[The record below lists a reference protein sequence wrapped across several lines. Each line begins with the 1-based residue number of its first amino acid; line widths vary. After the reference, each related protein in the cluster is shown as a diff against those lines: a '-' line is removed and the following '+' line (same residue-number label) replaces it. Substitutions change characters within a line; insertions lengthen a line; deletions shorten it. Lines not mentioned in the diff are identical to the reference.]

1 MKKLFVFCLLLST
14 LSFAGCRRKSNSSNG
29 LEFVSIKDPNS
40 NVAYMVSK
48 GTCTE
53 SNIVIPSSYLGKP
66 VIHIGDFRDCDTL
79 VSIEIPNSI
88 ISISSNAFYHC
99 EHLTSVTIPNSITSI
114 EQGTFNACT
123 RLTSI
128 NIPNSVTK
136 LGYYAFSNCL
146 SLPSIEIPNSV
157 TSIGDSA
164 FKGCTSLS
172 SIKIGKGVTSIGP
185 ESFSNCTSLTSIT
198 IPDSVTSIG
207 YYAFYACTSLTS
219 ISIPDSLTDLGALA
233 FVGCSSL
240 AYTHYEKAYYLGN
253 SNNPYLVL
261 DEAEQSFEASTI
273 VNTCKFIQAD
283 SFSYSFSSLVSLEIP
298 NSVTFI
304 GSGAFIN
311 SRDFESIFIP
321 DSVTYIGSDAFQ
333 YCSSLTIYC
342 EAPSKP
348 SGWDEKW
355 NSSNRPVV
363 WGYQNQAN

>member
-14 LSFAGCRRKSNSSNG
+14 LSFTGCRRKSNSSNG

-79 VSIEIPNSI
+79 VSIEIPNNI
-88 ISISSNAFYHC
+88 ISISDRAFEHC

-114 EQGTFNACT
+114 ERGTFNGCT

-146 SLPSIEIPNSV
+146 SLPSINIPNSVTSIGEHAFDSCSSLSSIDIPNSV
-157 TSIGDSA
+157 TSIGD
-164 FKGCTSLS
+164 
-172 SIKIGKGVTSIGP
+172 
-185 ESFSNCTSLTSIT
+185 
-198 IPDSVTSIG
+198 
-207 YYAFYACTSLTS
+207 YAFHACTSLTS
-219 ISIPDSLTDLGALA
+219 ISIPDSLTDLGAVA
-233 FVGCSSL
+233 FGGCSSL

-311 SRDFESIFIP
+311 SRYFESVFIP

-342 EAPSKP
+342 EATSKP
-348 SGWDEKW
+348 SGWHEKW

-363 WGYQNQAN
+363 WGYQNQEN